1 MKDPAAKL
9 DLDTTRSL
17 HVVARRRQP
26 STKWC
31 VVQLDVGARRKR
43 DIGEIESEID
53 GTAQYVQE
61 LGK

>member
-1 MKDPAAKL
+1 MAKC
-9 DLDTTRSL
+9 DLGTTRSL
-17 HVVARRRQP
+17 YAVARRRKL

-31 VVQLDVGARRKR
+31 VVQLDVGARRKK
-43 DIGEIESEID
+43 DIGEIESKID